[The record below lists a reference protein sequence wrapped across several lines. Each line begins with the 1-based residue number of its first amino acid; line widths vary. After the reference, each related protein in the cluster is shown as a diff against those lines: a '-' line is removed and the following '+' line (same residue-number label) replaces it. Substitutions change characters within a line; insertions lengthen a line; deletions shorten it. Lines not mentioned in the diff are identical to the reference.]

1 MADAHFLRSCVPQP
15 EATVHFGPLSDH
27 QQCNGTSS
35 ASQQHAP
42 QQPRQQQP
50 LPLLAPQP
58 RYDTEVFE
66 LLGDSEDS
74 IKERQREFKQQRQK
88 LDVHAYL
95 EDCWAKTG
103 FHTAEADRLDEAMQR
118 RHCDL

>member
-1 MADAHFLRSCVPQP
+1 MEHLLQASNTLRKSHGSSSRCRNH
-15 EATVHFGPLSDH
+15 AT
-27 QQCNGTSS
+27 
-35 ASQQHAP
+35 
-42 QQPRQQQP
+42 
-50 LPLLAPQP
+50 
-58 RYDTEVFE
+58 TEVFE